1 MRRTGKQRGTV
12 TVASINL
19 NENRTIQISPFRY
32 AHRNHSVGT
41 ASPDLPSSNI
51 TGIKRKRG
59 FIR

>member
-1 MRRTGKQRGTV
+1 MRRIGRQLRTL

-32 AHRNHSVGT
+32 VQRNHSVGT
-41 ASPDLPSSNI
+41 ASPALPSSNI

-59 FIR
+59 SIR